1 VTARTS
7 DGRGGPT
14 AERGV
19 STGPEGGPRSLRTLP
34 STDGA
39 AGGEP
44 EVRCVVLGATSE
56 LAAAVLDDLDVA
68 VWVVD
73 AGTARVVAA
82 NATAAADMGL
92 AADELV
98 GTRFG
103 TWCRPPLDDH
113 AWTTLLG
120 PGGPGG
126 HRVAVTLERADGAG
140 MDVEL
145 RARRHSDADDDLLVL
160 TARPL
165 STRIRATSTVTTDR
179 ALLDAVTDT
188 LGEGIAVTDRNGRI
202 ESVNETFCRL
212 VGVPAERLLHRSV
225 LDPPWTVLDEFDR
238 RVPVEASPPA
248 VTIRTGIA
256 VHSGAIC
263 VEGDPGDRT
272 WFRMRAEPLPGP
284 DGSPKGIVVVASDV
298 TETRRAAA
306 ASRRLL
312 GTDSLTG
319 LATRPRI
326 AELIESAVREA
337 ATPSGAR
344 VGVVH
349 VDLDHFRTVNETFG
363 PTAGDTVLVEVA
375 SRLRGLEGR
384 RIEIGRVGVDEF
396 LVLMVGDGPSLTFD
410 TRLRRLA
417 EEVQRRVRQPVV
429 VDGLEIRL
437 TASIGVARCP
447 GDAVTAMALMSAA
460 DRALVAGRG
469 EGRNQLRFY
478 EATIDAD
485 TRAGLALDRDLRRA
499 TAQRALEVHY
509 QPIIDLR
516 TGTVAAAE
524 ALVRWHHPDQGP
536 VPPSVFIPAA
546 EATGAIRAVSDL
558 VMSTVAEDL
567 AAWRGTDLLPEGA
580 RISVNVSTGEFAQR
594 DYVERVAAILTEAG
608 VSPHRVELEITE
620 SVLVED
626 LGAAARRLEQLAE
639 LGFLIAL
646 DDFGTGYS
654 SLSYLH
660 SLPLNTL
667 KIDRRFVGALND
679 GRSETVTR
687 AILTLAHNLGI
698 VAVAEGVETESQR
711 SFLTEAGCDLV
722 QGFLFAPPLP
732 RAAFERFL
740 DEGVATAPPVAVSG
754 AH

>member
-1 VTARTS
+1 
-7 DGRGGPT
+7 
-14 AERGV
+14 
-19 STGPEGGPRSLRTLP
+19 
-34 STDGA
+34 
-39 AGGEP
+39 
-44 EVRCVVLGATSE
+44 VLGATSE
-56 LAAAVLDDLDVA
+56 LAAAVLDHVDVG

-73 AGTARVVAA
+73 AATAEVVAV
-82 NATAAADMGL
+82 NEL
-92 AADELV
+92 AADDLGATTEQV
-98 GTRFG
+98 AGTRFG
-103 TWCRPPLDDH
+103 AWCRPPLDDH
-113 AWTTLLG
+113 AWATMLG
-120 PGGPGG
+120 PHGGPGG
-126 HRVAVTLERADGAG
+126 HRVTLMLERPDGSRLG
-140 MDVEL
+140 VEL
-145 RARRHSDADDDLLVL
+145 GARRRTTPDTDLVIL

-165 STRIRATSTVTTDR
+165 PTGAAGTSRAPGHHQ
-179 ALLDAVTDT
+179 LLDAVTSALD
-188 LGEGIAVTDRNGRI
+188 EGVAVTDRNGRI
-202 ESVNETFCRL
+202 ESVNDAFCRL
-212 VGVPAERLLHRSV
+212 VGVPEERLLHRTV

-238 RVPVEASPPA
+238 RVPAEASPPA
-248 VTIRTGIA
+248 SALRTG
-256 VHSGAIC
+256 VGVRSGVMC
-263 VEGDPGDRT
+263 VERGPGDRA
-272 WFRMRAEPLPGP
+272 WFHMNVEPLHDRTGQP
-284 DGSPKGIVVVASDV
+284 DGVVVVTSDV
-298 TETRRAAA
+298 TENRRAEAA
-306 ASRRLL
+306 ARRML
-312 GTDSLTG
+312 GTDPLTG

-326 AELIESAVREA
+326 VELIETAVGDRA
-337 ATPSGAR
+337 APGGTR

-349 VDLDHFRTVNETFG
+349 VDLDNFRTVNETFG
-363 PTAGDTVLVEVA
+363 TAAGDTVLVEVA
-375 SRLRGLEGR
+375 ARLRSLEER

-396 LVLMVGDGPSLTFD
+396 LVVMVGDGPSLTFD

-417 EEVQRRVRQPVV
+417 EEVQRRLRHPVV

-437 TASIGVARCP
+437 TASVGVARSP
-447 GDAVTAMALMSAA
+447 GDATTAVSLMSAA
-460 DRALVAGRG
+460 DRALVAGRSQ
-469 EGRNQLRFY
+469 GRNQLRFY

-509 QPIIDLR
+509 QPILDLR
-516 TGTVAAAE
+516 AGTVVAAE
-524 ALVRWHHPDQGP
+524 ALVRWHHPEQGP

-567 AAWRGTDLLPEGA
+567 ASWRGTDLLPDGA

-594 DYVERVAAILTEAG
+594 DYVERVASILTEAG

-667 KIDRRFVGALND
+667 KIDRRFVGALSD

-687 AILTLAHNLGI
+687 AILGLAHNLGI

-732 RAAFERFL
+732 RSAFERFL
-740 DEGVATAPPVAVSG
+740 GDHADSTLRVAATD
-754 AH
+754 